1 MLGVTAKRFRGAI
14 AHSSRFVRAARV
26 ASSTLMSHERYRS
39 AQWTL
44 RKDFF
49 SNNPESMKTL
59 EDLIITKTCAERI
72 RTLNVKSAE
81 SPRRLRLA
89 VEGGGCSGFQYLF
102 TMEDSSNPL
111 NDDDLKFER
120 DDAIVVIDEMS
131 MDFVRG
137 STIDYTQEMI
147 RSSFVV
153 LHNPNSE
160 AGCGCGASFALKM
173 D

>member
-1 MLGVTAKRFRGAI
+1 MLNVPKLA
-14 AHSSRFVRAARV
+14 RAAQIGLGSRLKHSKNV
-26 ASSTLMSHERYRS
+26 IFCPPRMSESNRLSFISQVVH
-39 AQWTL
+39 
-44 RKDFF
+44 F
-49 SNNPESMKTL
+49 SDVPKYTKIL
-59 EDLIITKTCAERI
+59 EDLIITKTCAKKI
-72 RTLNVKSAE
+72 RTLNCKSGE

-102 TMEDSSNPL
+102 TMEDSSTAL
-111 NDDDLKFER
+111 SKDDVTFER
-120 DDAIVVIDEMS
+120 DDATVVVDEMS

-153 LHNPNSE
+153 LNNPNSE
-160 AGCGCGASFALKM
+160 TGCGCGASFALKM